1 MERTQRLANSGKVS
15 SQHLVG
21 CFKDEYTNLL
31 WRWAEEWLDW
41 MGRDE
46 PERQRAESQWIV
58 AARPLCHLQYPVAYL
73 SRLQRILPAARWKL
87 YFKAAAA
94 TLPPRRLSQRHV
106 PLGDKAPTAV
116 GFPLSVPVLSWLF
129 DARGRPPKEPF
140 LVRPPSGTRRP
151 ALTAGAARAVH
162 RQPMGSGLV
171 PPCPALRANPFPEVT
186 DPFCRLPL
194 PTLFHRPEA
203 VHLGD
208 LMRL

>member
-1 MERTQRLANSGKVS
+1 
-15 SQHLVG
+15 
-21 CFKDEYTNLL
+21 
-31 WRWAEEWLDW
+31 

-58 AARPLCHLQYPVAYL
+58 AARPLYHLQYPIAYL
-73 SRLQRILPAARWKL
+73 SHLQRILPAARWKL

-94 TLPPRRLSQRHV
+94 TLPPRRISQRYV
-106 PLGDKAPTAV
+106 PLGAEAPIVDVPPQPNTPPDNVFRPDRTAERALRPKR

-140 LVRPPSGTRRP
+140 PVFPPDGMWRP
-151 ALTAGAARAVH
+151 ALAAGAARAVH
-162 RQPMGSGLV
+162 RQPTGSGLG
-171 PPCPALRANPFPEVT
+171 PPCPTLRANAFPKLT
-186 DPFCRLPL
+186 DPFRRLPL
-194 PTLFHRPEA
+194 PTLFHRPEV